1 MGEDAPGMTGL
12 LVNPHRE
19 VCYEVK
25 AESRDGHIGVLRRFR
40 TQGEAEDHP
49 VRLSRW
55 KRVWVE
61 RREPPEPIDNAPLP
75 WRVADQGMWT
85 YIFDAAGAKVGC
97 VYGTPGRKKE
107 IARIVERM
115 MGCTP

>member
-1 MGEDAPGMTGL
+1 MDDAPLPL
-12 LVNPHRE
+12 LVNPARE

-55 KRVWVE
+55 KRVWIE
-61 RREPPEPIDNAPLP
+61 RREPLEPIVNAPLP
-75 WRVADQGMWT
+75 WRLVDEGMMT
-85 YIFDAAGAKVGC
+85 FIVDAAGAKVGP
-97 VYGTPGRKKE
+97 VYGTRERKNEIGRMLE
-107 IARIVERM
+107 CMR
-115 MGCTP
+115 